1 VENIRIPEKSMKS
14 IASVTRRFSLALCT
28 ILLVVGSLF
37 VAVNPASADTYT
49 VKMGTNKG
57 LVFEPKVVNV
67 KPGDVVKWEV
77 GALPPHN
84 VVFDVSKIP
93 GGSKD
98 LADKMS
104 HKGLESAGKSFELT
118 IPADAPAGEYSYFC
132 LPHRGAGMVGK
143 VVVAG

>member
-1 VENIRIPEKSMKS
+1 MKS
-14 IASVTRRFSLALCT
+14 IASVTRHLSLALCT

-37 VAVNPASADTYT
+37 VAVNPASAETYT

-57 LVFEPKVVNV
+57 LVFEPKVVSV

-77 GALPPHN
+77 GVLPPHN

-143 VVVAG
+143 VVIAG

>member
-1 VENIRIPEKSMKS
+1 MKL
-14 IASVTRRFSLALCT
+14 IASVRRSLSLVLCT
-28 ILLVVGSLF
+28 VLLIVGGFF
-37 VAVNPASADTYT
+37 VAVNPAAADTYT

-67 KPGDVVKWEV
+67 KPGDTIKWEI

-84 VVFDVSKIP
+84 VVFDVSKVP
-93 GGSKD
+93 GGSKE
-98 LADKMS
+98 LAEKFS
-104 HKGLESAGKSFELT
+104 HKGLEGAGKSFELA